1 MKKMMKTAGISLLK
15 RVLPLLLALV
25 LAGCSAGC
33 ACSSILFANVAEG
46 VRKAVSGETEAPA
59 VQPPAGPDTPGV
71 PDAPSKPS
79 APEPSEEPDAPV
91 KTPVEHPNIPFSE
104 MVYEAP
110 DTEALSSLLEDLLQ
124 DAEAGKPTKELLDR
138 YDEALS
144 QFNEASSQLS
154 LCYVYYAH
162 DVSDAEYR
170 DEYTRL
176 QAELNRIDLAMTD
189 VALALLD
196 RGDEALERWGEDF
209 ADAVVAGDRLN
220 DESIQPLLEE
230 EQKLVQTYDD
240 LLSSFVLKEGGRT
253 YTMEQIGEIAAQ
265 DYDEYY
271 RLYCAYVAQLNAEA
285 GEIYLDLLAL
295 RSDIAAKLGYGSY
308 AAYGYD
314 CYGRDFTVTE
324 AQALHAAVKEYLV
337 PLYYTYVFRSVYSE
351 YDLSLDSFPFEAF
364 VETLRGVLLD
374 FSPQV
379 CDALDY
385 MIEYGL
391 YDFEANENK
400 MESSFTTYF
409 ANYSSPFMF
418 TAWEDSFYNT
428 GTLIHEL
435 GHYTN
440 YFVSPVSGWSVSDS
454 LDLAEVDSQGLELLM
469 TAYFDR
475 LYGSDEAAEAALASR
490 LSDALYSV
498 LSGCMEDEFQQAV
511 YADPDMT
518 LEEMNAL
525 YYKLAQE
532 YGFADLYG
540 YTGCEWTMIP
550 HTFQTPMYYISYAT
564 SMIAS
569 LELWDLAQTD
579 ANAARNAYLT
589 ILQRGPYTDFRET
602 LVAAGLADPL
612 SADTIADIAQVLS

>member
-1 MKKMMKTAGISLLK
+1 
-15 RVLPLLLALV
+15 
-25 LAGCSAGC
+25 
-33 ACSSILFANVAEG
+33 
-46 VRKAVSGETEAPA
+46 
-59 VQPPAGPDTPGV
+59 
-71 PDAPSKPS
+71 
-79 APEPSEEPDAPV
+79 
-91 KTPVEHPNIPFSE
+91 
-104 MVYEAP
+104 
-110 DTEALSSLLEDLLQ
+110 
-124 DAEAGKPTKELLDR
+124 
-138 YDEALS
+138 
-144 QFNEASSQLS
+144 
-154 LCYVYYAH
+154 
-162 DVSDAEYR
+162 
-170 DEYTRL
+170 
-176 QAELNRIDLAMTD
+176 
-189 VALALLD
+189 
-196 RGDEALERWGEDF
+196 
-209 ADAVVAGDRLN
+209 
-220 DESIQPLLEE
+220 
-230 EQKLVQTYDD
+230 
-240 LLSSFVLKEGGRT
+240 
-253 YTMEQIGEIAAQ
+253 
-265 DYDEYY
+265 
-271 RLYCAYVAQLNAEA
+271 
-285 GEIYLDLLAL
+285 
-295 RSDIAAKLGYGSY
+295 
-308 AAYGYD
+308 
-314 CYGRDFTVTE
+314 
-324 AQALHAAVKEYLV
+324 
-337 PLYYTYVFRSVYSE
+337 
-351 YDLSLDSFPFEAF
+351 
-364 VETLRGVLLD
+364 
-374 FSPQV
+374 
-379 CDALDY
+379 
-385 MIEYGL
+385 
-391 YDFEANENK
+391 

-440 YFVSPVSGWSVSDS
+440 YFVSPASGWSVSES

-579 ANAARNAYLT
+579 ADAARNAYLT